1 MKEALQDLYYKVNVY
16 GLHDVH
22 AAAKRV
28 AATKVEGPAVDAMRT
43 LIQELLPLAQ
53 AVTGLKD
60 KVVKGR
66 APVPSRPPANPDQL
80 RMNCGAPWPAT
91 GMSGLGAAGR
101 PPAPGAEASPCSFLV
116 INPLFPSLIL
126 SE

>member
-1 MKEALQDLYYKVNVY
+1 MQEYKARTGEATNGHDAGSLPLRTLMKEALQDLYYKVNVY

-66 APVPSRPPANPDQL
+66 APVPSRQPANPGPAAHEL
-80 RMNCGAPWPAT
+80 RLLP
-91 GMSGLGAAGR
+91 
-101 PPAPGAEASPCSFLV
+101 
-116 INPLFPSLIL
+116 
-126 SE
+126 